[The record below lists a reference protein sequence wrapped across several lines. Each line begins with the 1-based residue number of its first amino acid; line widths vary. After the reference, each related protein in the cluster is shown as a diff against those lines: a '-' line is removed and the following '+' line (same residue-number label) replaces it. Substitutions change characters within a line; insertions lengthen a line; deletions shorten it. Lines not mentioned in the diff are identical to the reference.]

1 MQRII
6 CKTKIQSIRKN
17 SAEEER
23 MKLLNLGRSST
34 YDNSE
39 MLKKEIDLTN
49 QQEEEA
55 EGPQYDM
62 EVINENF
69 SDDYVSMNDSD
80 SEGDN
85 LPEQ

>member
-1 MQRII
+1 
-6 CKTKIQSIRKN
+6 
-17 SAEEER
+17 